1 MTCPTATNNPKIII
15 ISGPSGSGKGTV
27 ISDLPCNY
35 KKSVSVTTRDIR
47 PDIETEGI
55 DYFFIS
61 HDDFDCLNHNG
72 EILEYN
78 YFDGNYY
85 GTPRSQ
91 ITENLAKGYNVVLDV
106 DVHGAVNIKKQY
118 PEALMIFLMSPN
130 VFVQEKRL
138 RRREKNSE
146 QSIKNR
152 ICEAANELGYT
163 GLFDCVIIN
172 EEDKPDEAVK
182 AVLSF
187 VNEGISPDR
196 IYIDNIIAGYFKNY
210 VI

>member
-1 MTCPTATNNPKIII
+1 VLFLSQINNPKIII

-27 ISDLPCNY
+27 ISNLPENY
-35 KKSVSVTTRDIR
+35 KKTVSVTTRDIR
-47 PDIETEGI
+47 PDIETEGV

-61 HDDFDCLNHNG
+61 REEFDRLNRSG

-91 ITENLAKGYNVVLDV
+91 IAENLQKGYNAVLDV

-152 ICEAANELGYT
+152 IREAENELGYT
-163 GLFDCVIIN
+163 GLFDCVIVN
-172 EEDKPDEAVK
+172 EEDKPDEAVLT
-182 AVLSF
+182 VLSF
-187 VNEGISPDR
+187 INEGILPDR
-196 IYIDNIIAGYFKNY
+196 IYINKIITGYFNNY

>member
-1 MTCPTATNNPKIII
+1 MTKSDNPKIII

-27 ISDLPCNY
+27 ITDLPENY

-47 PDIETEGI
+47 PDIETEGV

-61 HDDFDCLNHNG
+61 HDEFDRLNRRG

-85 GTPRSQ
+85 GTPRLQ
-91 ITENLAKGYNVVLDV
+91 ISNDLEKGYNVVLDV

-118 PEALMIFLMSPN
+118 PEALMIFIMSPT

-152 ICEAANELGYT
+152 IREAANELGYT
-163 GLFDCVIIN
+163 GLFNCVIIN

-187 VNEGISPDR
+187 INEGISPDR
-196 IYIDNIIAGYFKNY
+196 TYINNIIADYFKNY
-210 VI
+210 VL

>member
-1 MTCPTATNNPKIII
+1 MSRCSSPKIII

-27 ISDLPCNY
+27 ISDLPENY
-35 KKSVSVTTRDIR
+35 KKSISVTTRDIR
-47 PDIETEGI
+47 PDIETEGV

-61 HDDFDCLNHNG
+61 HNEFDRLNRSG

-91 ITENLAKGYNVVLDV
+91 ITGNLQKGYNAVLDI
-106 DVHGAVNIKKQY
+106 DVHGAVNIKKEY

-152 ICEAANELGYT
+152 IREAANELGYT
-163 GLFDCVIIN
+163 GLFNCVIIN

-196 IYIDNIIAGYFKNY
+196 TYINKIIADYFKNY
-210 VI
+210 VL